1 MNWAL
6 FTAVWAAGTTRN
18 NEVIVSQNPT
28 TAVSPVAVTT
38 PVTVTKLPNGLTV
51 IIKPTHVAPVA
62 TFWVFY
68 QVGSRNEF
76 TGHTGISHW
85 VEHMM
90 FKGTP
95 LFGKG
100 ELDRLVA
107 RQGGVF
113 NAFTSQDLT
122 TYFTTLPADRIDLA
136 LRVEADR
143 MVHALFDT
151 AEVESERTV
160 IISEREGNE
169 NYPQFQLSEE
179 LLALAFK
186 VHTYHHQVIGWKS
199 DLESMTRED
208 LYQHYRTYYTPRNA
222 VAVLVGDVDG
232 SVTLARIEELYGA
245 IPAGPDV
252 PAVHSTEPPQV
263 GRRQV
268 YLEGPGGADYLE
280 MAFHVPQASHP
291 DYFPLVV
298 LDTVLNGAQPMSFFS
313 GGGPSNR
320 SARLYRALV
329 ETELAAEVDTSME
342 ATTDPFL
349 YSFTV
354 TAREE
359 RSLDEVEAALW
370 VEIERIQQEPITS
383 QELARAIRQSQAE
396 FAYATESVSDQAFWL
411 GYSQVVLGDHRWME
425 GFLEKLAQ
433 VTQADVQR
441 VAQTYLTRRNCTV
454 GCYTATDKAAID
466 QAEEDEEEHE

>member
-1 MNWAL
+1 M
-6 FTAVWAAGTTRN
+6 
-18 NEVIVSQNPT
+18 
-28 TAVSPVAVTT
+28 
-38 PVTVTKLPNGLTV
+38 TVL
-51 IIKPTHVAPVA
+51 IKPTHVAPVA

-68 QVGSRNEF
+68 RVGSRNEY

-95 LFGKG
+95 QFGKG
-100 ELDRLVA
+100 ELDRVVA
-107 RQGGVF
+107 SQGGIF

-143 MVHALFDT
+143 MVNALFDI

-160 IISEREGNE
+160 IISEREGSE
-169 NYPQFQLSEE
+169 NYPQYQLSEE

-199 DLESMTRED
+199 DLETMTRAD

-222 VAVLVGDVDG
+222 IAVLVGDIDVPA
-232 SVTLARIEELYGA
+232 TLARIEDLYGG
-245 IPAGPDV
+245 IPAGPEV
-252 PAVHSTEPPQV
+252 PPVYSGEPPQRAE
-263 GRRQV
+263 RRAF
-268 YLEGPGGADYLE
+268 LEGPGGADYLE

-298 LDTVLNGAQPMSFFS
+298 LDTILNGAQPMSFFS
-313 GGGPSNR
+313 GGSPSNR

-329 ETELAAEVDTSME
+329 ETELAAEVDTSLE

-349 YSFTV
+349 YSFNV

-359 RSLDEVEAALW
+359 HSLSEVEEALW
-370 VEIERIQQEPITS
+370 VEIERIQQEPITR

-433 VTQADVQR
+433 VTQDAVQH
-441 VAQTYLTRRNCTV
+441 VAQNYLTRPNCTV
-454 GCYTATDKAAID
+454 GWYTATDKAGS
-466 QAEEDEEEHE
+466 E